1 MMEKNTQNM
10 CTAVLLCVTV
20 VLCTCLF
27 CSAMFRYKRVL
38 KGNGITATGSASL
51 DFESDLIVWRGR
63 FGVNADSLEGAYKKL
78 RFGSELVKQYLEG
91 EEIRDDEMLFGSV
104 EIERRTT
111 PVYDEFGNLTEYRE
125 AGYHLTQNF
134 LVSSE
139 ELDKVAAVSRNISE
153 LIASGV
159 ELESDSP
166 QYYCTRLDEIKME
179 LVEEASANAR
189 ERIER
194 MAGQAG
200 ARMGKLAT
208 ASLGVF
214 QITALHSGTGDYG
227 ATGTLDTT
235 SRYKTAMI
243 TVKLNYGIN

>member
-1 MMEKNTQNM
+1 MDKNSQKM
-10 CTAVLLCVTV
+10 CRAVLLCATA
-20 VLCTCLF
+20 VLCTSLLCI
-27 CSAMFRYKRVL
+27 AVTRYKSTVT
-38 KGNGITATGSASL
+38 GSGITATGSASL

-63 FGVNADSLEGAYKKL
+63 FRVEADSLEESYRKL
-78 RFGSELVKQYLEG
+78 SSASGRVKQYLED
-91 EEIRDDEMLFGSV
+91 EEIREDEMQFGSV
-104 EIERRTT
+104 QIERKSI
-111 PVYDEFGNLTEYRE
+111 PVYDEFGNLMEYRDG
-125 AGYHLTQNF
+125 GYHLTQSF
-134 LVSSE
+134 VVSSE
-139 ELDKVAAVSRNISE
+139 ELDKVADVSRNSSE

-166 QYYCTRLDEIKME
+166 RYYCTRLDEIKME
-179 LVEEASANAR
+179 LIEAASANAR

-200 ARMGKLAT
+200 ARRGKLAT

-227 ATGTLDTT
+227 ATGTLDTA

-243 TVKLNYGIN
+243 TVRLNYGIH